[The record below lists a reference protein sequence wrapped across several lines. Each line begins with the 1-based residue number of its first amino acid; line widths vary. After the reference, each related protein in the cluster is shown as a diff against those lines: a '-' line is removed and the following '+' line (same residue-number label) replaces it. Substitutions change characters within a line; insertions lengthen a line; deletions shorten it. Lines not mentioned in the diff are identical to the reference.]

1 MKRQK
6 AWIISNLDIG
16 FEVPIRVSNRFMGV
30 EKQGGADWGKKH
42 KEESNCWCGMH
53 GGKIKKGT
61 SKTYAIQ
68 LEHSR
73 D

>member
-1 MKRQK
+1 MPR
-6 AWIISNLDIG
+6 
-16 FEVPIRVSNRFMGV
+16 RVSNRFMGV

-61 SKTYAIQ
+61 SRTYAIQ